1 MVYQVKKGGEL
12 VGYADAQKDG
22 LRRLFLPLV

>member
-1 MVYQVKKGGEL
+1 MVYQVKEVGRI
-12 VGYADAQKDG
+12 VGYADAQKEG

>member
-1 MVYQVKKGGEL
+1 MVYQVKE
-12 VGYADAQKDG
+12 VGRIVGCADALKDG

>member
-1 MVYQVKKGGEL
+1 MVYQVKEVGRIE
-12 VGYADAQKDG
+12 GYADALKEG